1 MKRIACFLLI
11 LTILLSAS
19 GCGSVELADDGGA
32 DNSVVSNTE
41 VDIDFSSVIR
51 VEKQGYIPISTD
63 SIKSVLESTGRFEIS
78 EFPHMYDSYVDV
90 ICELDKVNEN
100 SIASIFFTSA
110 DDNTA
115 KMISYNF
122 SKDALQ
128 GGDEVSIRWGLEV
141 LMKILGDELTDDIW
155 NDILSIA
162 EKNESVGAFGTD
174 YEGYSNSDTGIK
186 LIYAD
191 LGGNV
196 QIDIKAING

>member
-1 MKRIACFLLI
+1 MRRIVCFLLI

-19 GCGSVELADDGGA
+19 GCGRVEQSDDVSTN
-32 DNSVVSNTE
+32 NSVVSNTE
-41 VDIDFSSVIR
+41 VDIDFSSVIQ

-63 SIKSVLESTGRFEIS
+63 SIKSILENTGRFEIS

-90 ICELDKVNEN
+90 ICELDKVDEN

-128 GGDEVSIRWGLEV
+128 GGDEASIRWGLEV

-174 YEGYSNSDTGIK
+174 YEGYSNPDTGIK

-196 QIDIKAING
+196 QIDIKAIK

>member
-1 MKRIACFLLI
+1 MRRIVCFLLI

-19 GCGSVELADDGGA
+19 GCGRVEQSDDVSTN
-32 DNSVVSNTE
+32 NSVVSNTE
-41 VDIDFSSVIR
+41 VDIDFSSVIQ

-63 SIKSVLESTGRFEIS
+63 SIKSILENTGRFEIS

-90 ICELDKVNEN
+90 ICELDKVDEK

-128 GGDEVSIRWGLEV
+128 GGDEASIRWGLEV

-174 YEGYSNSDTGIK
+174 YEGYSNPDTGIK

-196 QIDIKAING
+196 QIDIKAIK

>member
-1 MKRIACFLLI
+1 MRRIVCFLLI

-19 GCGSVELADDGGA
+19 GCGRVEQSDDVSTN
-32 DNSVVSNTE
+32 NSVVSNTE
-41 VDIDFSSVIR
+41 VDIDFSSVIQ

-63 SIKSVLESTGRFEIS
+63 SIKSILENTGRFEIS

-90 ICELDKVNEN
+90 ICELDKVDEN

-128 GGDEVSIRWGLEV
+128 GGDEASIRWGLEV

-155 NDILSIA
+155 NDILLIA

-174 YEGYSNSDTGIK
+174 YEGYSNPDTGIK

-196 QIDIKAING
+196 QIDIKAIK